1 MKIKELRI
9 IKGLSQQ
16 DFARQIGISQGTLS
30 NYETEQ
36 IIPPPE
42 KLTHIASVMGV
53 ELNDLLEDYK
63 PFYSQFDLLK
73 IRCTSKVT
81 DVPMGCSLDDES
93 PAFAGTTSK
102 SANLEIYADIINR
115 GICELCGEKAPFC
128 DADGT
133 PYLKKYLIRRPSLV
147 GLDEPD
153 NVAFLCPNCYD
164 KMKVLNRPEDIEAI
178 RKNVKIRPEMR
189 SDMGE

>member
-9 IKGLSQQ
+9 IKGLSQR
-16 DFARQIGISQGTLS
+16 DFARQIGVSQAALS
-30 NYETEQ
+30 YYETEQ
-36 IIPPPE
+36 KIPPPE
-42 KLTHIASVMGV
+42 KLTRIASVMGV

-102 SANLEIYADIINR
+102 SASKLYADIINR

-133 PYLKKYLIRRPSLV
+133 PYLQKYFIRRQSL
-147 GLDEPD
+147 GGFDEP
-153 NVAFLCPNCYD
+153 NNTAFLCPICFA

-178 RKNVKIRPEMR
+178 RKNVKIRPENA
-189 SDMGE
+189 E